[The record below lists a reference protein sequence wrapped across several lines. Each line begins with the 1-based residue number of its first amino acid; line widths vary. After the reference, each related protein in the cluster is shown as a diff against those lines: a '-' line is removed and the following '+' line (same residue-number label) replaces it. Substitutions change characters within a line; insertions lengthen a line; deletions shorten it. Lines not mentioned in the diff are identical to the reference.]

1 MSWHLPF
8 SVHNATHSPAHPTRK
23 TNSSSGPSPLIARL
37 ALSKMSATLVRP
49 SALGLGAGLPKRKT
63 FTCGSDRVRAVSRV
77 GKPKRTAGLRVVAED
92 TNWGRELSSAVVRV
106 GAGVLMVHNGLDKL
120 VDPEVRRSGFPPIAF
135 RSIRCYMYPRVHSPR
150 PDFHASR
157 NPNAKPTDHARK
169 HKTDH

>member
-1 MSWHLPF
+1 
-8 SVHNATHSPAHPTRK
+8 
-23 TNSSSGPSPLIARL
+23 
-37 ALSKMSATLVRP
+37 MSATLVRP

-120 VDPEVRRSGFPPIAF
+120 VDPEVRRSGFPSIAF
-135 RSIRCYMYPRVHSPR
+135 RSIRLLPARSFAETR
-150 PDFHASR
+150 ISIALR
-157 NPNAKPTDHARK
+157 NPNAKPTDHARGQ
-169 HKTDH
+169 TDH